1 MPAFVSIKE
10 MTWLNEHK
18 HDKFNFIIIM
28 RINWSPVESSG
39 VHGWLRAGFSE
50 VGPEVVII
58 LTLGLD
64 DLLLTCKKWQEEQS
78 VILIWKQN
86 NKR

>member
-1 MPAFVSIKE
+1 MLVFVKINASSQSILYYKE
-10 MTWLNEHK
+10 L
-18 HDKFNFIIIM
+18 D
-28 RINWSPVESSG
+28 WSPVESSG

-64 DLLLTCKKWQEEQS
+64 DRLLTCEET
-78 VILIWKQN
+78 VGGKAVTFFFF
-86 NKR
+86 